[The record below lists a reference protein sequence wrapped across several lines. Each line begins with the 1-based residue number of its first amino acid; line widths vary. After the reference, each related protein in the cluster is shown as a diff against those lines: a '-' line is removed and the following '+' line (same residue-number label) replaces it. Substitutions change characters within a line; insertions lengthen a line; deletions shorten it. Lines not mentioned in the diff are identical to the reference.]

1 MSITATVETVTPAIA
16 EEWLGKND
24 SNRNLRLRIVA
35 SYARDMVA
43 GNWRLSGEAI
53 KFSRTGRLQDG
64 QHRLHAVIQAD
75 ATVQFLVVR
84 GLAENIRDVL
94 DSGTARTVGDAL
106 RMRGETAYSSLAA
119 AARLAFLY
127 TSGQPIDGGV
137 VRATHVEVLTFIESN
152 ADLRPAVDLA
162 CGWRKHVDV
171 PASVL
176 SLAIWRLSQI
186 DPDET
191 YLFFSQL
198 AEKTGFR
205 SGDPA
210 LALNNRLT
218 DIRRAGR
225 YAARSD
231 YLSLIFRAWNYFRSR
246 KPVQML
252 PLKTRSG
259 SSIEIP
265 EPK

>member
-1 MSITATVETVTPAIA
+1 VSVTATVETVTPTVA

-24 SNRNLRLRIVA
+24 SNRNLRQRIVA
-35 SYARDMVA
+35 SYARDMAA

-64 QHRLHAVIQAD
+64 QHRLHAVVQSE

-127 TSGQPIDGGV
+127 ASGQPIDGGL
-137 VRATHVEVLTFIESN
+137 VRATHVEVLSFIDSN
-152 ADLRPAVDLA
+152 PDLRVAVDLA
-162 CGWRKHVDV
+162 VGWRTHIDV
-171 PASVL
+171 PISIL
-176 SLAIWRLSQI
+176 SLGIWRLNEI

-191 YLFFSQL
+191 FLFFSQL

-205 SGDPA
+205 AGDPA

-218 DIRRAGR
+218 DIRRSGR
-225 YAARSD
+225 LASRSD
-231 YLSLIFRAWNYFRSR
+231 YLSLIFRAWNYFRAR
-246 KPVQML
+246 KTVGVL

-259 SSIEIP
+259 SAVDIP